1 MAADR
6 VPAGADPLDPEFGV
20 SLTPAEF
27 EERFLTLHR
36 QLFASDT
43 QGFDEVTVHAY
54 APPAGSYQVDH
65 CFFHDGSNLHLYYVT
80 GDMRNTEAWIA
91 AYRAGDYERA
101 NRVCLEPGCGHAVG
115 PDLFSLRYRDTLL
128 FEPEGRFDLASR
140 SNAQVFSFDRDGP
153 RRYGLLYGVRGGGAD
168 GTPFVGFNLTWSP
181 DLETWTAGG
190 GNPVWGPPPWC
201 KPGSTCKDA
210 HVTRFDGRYLLYY
223 IAMDRQGYAC
233 VALAS
238 TRDWQTIADHGVV
251 LALPPSLRGTM
262 GIESP
267 FVLHRDGLW
276 HLFYTYGEGLH
287 HAVSPSPTGFVAAR
301 GNTWDVGTG
310 AYLMGP
316 YHATEIVEQDG
327 RTYLTTDRKE
337 HTRKLNRAAGVLRY
351 RGSYADEKTLEEGIY
366 VAEIEWRGDQPVLR
380 KPHRPRASAP

>member
-1 MAADR
+1 MTADR
-6 VPAGADPLDPEFGV
+6 VADGSTPLDPDFGV
-20 SLTPAEF
+20 SLTPTAF
-27 EERFLTLHR
+27 EERFLTLHQ

-54 APPAGSYQVDH
+54 APPSGSYQVDH
-65 CFFHDGSNLHLYYVT
+65 CFFHDGRNLHLYYVT

-91 AYRAGDYERA
+91 AYRAGDYEKA

-115 PDLFSLRYRDTLL
+115 PDLFSLQYRDTLL

-140 SNAQVFSFDRDGP
+140 SNAQVFDFDAGGP

-168 GTPFVGFNLTWSP
+168 GIPFVGFNLTWSP
-181 DLETWTAGG
+181 DLETWTAGDA
-190 GNPVWGPPPWC
+190 NPAWGPPAWC
-201 KPGSTCKDA
+201 KKGSTCKDA
-210 HVTRFDGRYLLYY
+210 HVMRFGDRYLLYY
-223 IAMDRQGYAC
+223 IAMDRHGYAC
-233 VALAS
+233 IALAS
-238 TRDWQTIADHGVV
+238 TRDWRTIDDHGVV

-267 FVLHRDGLW
+267 FVLHRDGMW

-287 HAVSPSPTGFVAAR
+287 HAVSPSPDGFVAAR

-310 AYLMGP
+310 AYLVGP

-337 HTRKLNRAAGVLRY
+337 YTRKLNRVAGVLRY
-351 RGSYADEKTLEEGIY
+351 RGSYEDEKTLEEGIY
-366 VAEIEWRGDQPVLR
+366 VAEIEWHGDRPVLR
-380 KPHRPRASAP
+380 KPRRP

>member
-1 MAADR
+1 MDADR
-6 VPAGADPLDPEFGV
+6 SPDGFTPLDPDFGV
-20 SLTPAEF
+20 SLTPADF
-27 EERFLTLHR
+27 EARFLALHR

-65 CFFHDGSNLHLYYVT
+65 CFFHDGTDLHLYYVT

-91 AYRAGDYERA
+91 AYRAGDYEKA
-101 NRVCLEPGCGHAVG
+101 NEVCLEPGCGHACG
-115 PDLFSLRYRDTLL
+115 PNLFGLIPRHVLSSRRGASTWPAAPTRM
-128 FEPEGRFDLASR
+128 FAFDS
-140 SNAQVFSFDRDGP
+140 DGP
-153 RRYGLLYGVRGGGAD
+153 RRYGLLYGVRGGGPD
-168 GTPFVGFNLTWSP
+168 GTPFVGFSLTWSP
-181 DLETWTAGG
+181 DLETWKAGD
-190 GNPVWGPPPWC
+190 GNPAWGPPAWC
-201 KPGSTCKDA
+201 KKGSTCKDA
-210 HVTRFDGRYLLYY
+210 HVMRFGDRYLLYY
-223 IAMDRQGYAC
+223 IAMDRHGYAC
-233 VALAS
+233 IALAS
-238 TRDWQTIADHGVV
+238 TRDWQAIDDHGVV

-267 FVLHRDGLW
+267 FVLHRNGMW

-287 HAVSPSPTGFVAAR
+287 HAVSPSPSGFVAAR

-337 HTRKLNRAAGVLRY
+337 HTRKLNRVAGVLRY
-351 RGSYADEKTLEEGIY
+351 RGSYEDERTLEEGIY
-366 VAEIEWRGDQPVLR
+366 VAEIEWQGDRPVLR
-380 KPHRPRASAP
+380 KPRRP